1 MAKIYE
7 GNTSG
12 TIVIKGADGVNYRL
26 KKYDQDTSD
35 TVPLARGGTG
45 SSTAGGARTNL
56 GLGSIATYNLTGVA
70 ADEAIITYND
80 SDGEFN
86 FTSQIGEIK
95 AFGNISGDGVVSSE
109 SLGVRA
115 GGNIDAVANPAD
127 GEYTITMTNAM
138 VDSDYTVLTTLKG
151 RSGAPLENPSS
162 TEQDRA
168 YQAQPVI
175 SSTTEFTIY
184 TGGADGGSV
193 TDLNLFEM
201 DTVMFVVIR

>member
-26 KKYDQDTSD
+26 KKFDQDTSN

-45 SSTAGGARTNL
+45 SGTAGGARTNL
-56 GLGSIATYNLTGVA
+56 GLGSISTYNLTGVA

-151 RSGAPLENPSS
+151 RPGEPQPITNI
-162 TEQDRA
+162 DRA

-175 SSTTEFTIY
+175 TSTSQFTIY
-184 TGGADGGSV
+184 CGGASGN
-193 TDLNLFEM
+193 TNTTWNTENF
-201 DTVMFVVIR
+201 DTVFFVVIR